1 MFFVKGSNPDWQSDF
16 IKTKRKKLFDA
27 KNFPFNFCG
36 FMEKRGRW
44 GKVSIEQ
51 RALDT
56 NAGKKQS

>member
-1 MFFVKGSNPDWQSDF
+1 VISSKQ
-16 IKTKRKKLFDA
+16 REKKLFDA
-27 KNFPFNFCG
+27 KNFCFNVCG